1 RLALIHAHSL
11 LYRRAPSISTWSTIA
26 MMVASTGRSLVTLVC
41 RADEPAAYS
50 TTSPTPA
57 PTASTATTVLP
68 VGLPSASHA
77 LTRRNL
83 SPESSSSL
91 RVATTVP
98 TTLPITIE
106 STA

>member
-1 RLALIHAHSL
+1 M
-11 LYRRAPSISTWSTIA
+11 A

-41 RADEPAAYS
+41 RADDPDAYN

-57 PTASTATTVLP
+57 PTASTATTVAT
-68 VGLPSASHA
+68 VGLPSVSHA

-83 SPESSSSL
+83 SPESSPSL
-91 RVATTVP
+91 WVDITVP

-106 STA
+106 ATDYPLDAFLPPPPPPVMLTPPS